1 MGRRKAQ
8 CQQETPAGGL
18 ARVWS
23 GGKPGHGHVEP
34 LCVLIA
40 TPDRRR
46 AERLAGML
54 VAHRLNVSYVRTRA
68 DLSTHLAARAWDVL
82 IAENALEDGDAM
94 DELEVLAASRRP
106 RTTMLLSARPSLELS
121 LRALRAGVGDL
132 ASTEAPSRE
141 LGERVNAALC
151 RAEELRRRSGGGA
164 KKVARLR
171 DLCRE
176 LSRSRRGLQR
186 EVAELETRL
195 SNFESEMDARLALGT
210 LASEFGTIV
219 RQELDIEG
227 LLRTV
232 LEFLLPRTGPT
243 NAAIFLPG
251 SSGDYSLGAYVNYDV
266 PKDAAEVLLDHLAG
280 TLAPKF
286 EHEDDI
292 TILRTRGE
300 LVERLGDEAD
310 WMDDSTLLVMSCRHK
325 GDCLAVLTL
334 FRDRRTPF
342 PEGLIPTLRTIRDLF
357 ADQLGRII
365 RTHHRHLPKHKWGL
379 LGDGDAGDDDID
391 LAA

>member
-1 MGRRKAQ
+1 MVL
-8 CQQETPAGGL
+8 L
-18 ARVWS
+18 AP
-23 GGKPGHGHVEP
+23 KPG
-34 LCVLIA
+34 
-40 TPDRRR
+40 
-46 AERLAGML
+46 
-54 VAHRLNVSYVRTRA
+54 
-68 DLSTHLAARAWDVL
+68 
-82 IAENALEDGDAM
+82 
-94 DELEVLAASRRP
+94 
-106 RTTMLLSARPSLELS
+106 LELS
-121 LRALRAGVGDL
+121 LRALRVGVCDL

-151 RAEELRRRSGGGA
+151 RAEELRRRSSGGT

-171 DLCRE
+171 ELCRE
-176 LSRSRRGLQR
+176 LGRSRRDLQR
-186 EVAELETRL
+186 EVAQLETQL
-195 SNFESEMDARLALGT
+195 SNFQSEMDARLALGN

-266 PKDAAEVLLDHLAG
+266 PKDAAEVLLDHLAA

-286 EHEDDI
+286 EREGDI
-292 TILRTRGE
+292 TLLRTRGE

-310 WMDDSTLLVMSCRHK
+310 WMDDSSLLVMSCQHK
-325 GDCLAVLTL
+325 GECLAVLTL

-342 PEGLIPTLRTIRDLF
+342 PEGLIPTLRTVRDLF

-365 RTHHRHLPKHKWGL
+365 RTHHRHLPNHKWGL
-379 LGDGDAGDDDID
+379 LGDGDDDID